1 MLQPR
6 VRCFGALRAVR
17 NRTPRASQVKN
28 PAEPPSDA
36 EESPLSPAELEA
48 INNIQSS
55 LYQPSDPFL
64 EPSKA
69 DLIQQKIDAISQK
82 LERQKQLEQAKYQKL
97 IEEQEQAL
105 RPTLGDYKRPITSFL
120 LLGSGVYLLL
130 QYAWTCLEGEEHI
143 IAMEQRTREYEKEIQ
158 TLLDQQVAKKKWFW
172 S

>member
-6 VRCFGALRAVR
+6 IRYFSALRALR
-17 NRTPRASQVKN
+17 NKTPRVSQVEN
-28 PAEPPSDA
+28 QVEQPTDA

-105 RPTLGDYKRPITSFL
+105 RPTLSDYKRPITSFL

-130 QYAWTCLEGEEHI
+130 QYAWTYLEGEEHI
-143 IAMEQRTREYEKEIQ
+143 IAMEQKTREYEKEIQ
-158 TLLDQQVAKKKWFW
+158 TLLDQQVPKKKWFW
-172 S
+172 N

>member
-1 MLQPR
+1 MFQPR
-6 VRCFGALRAVR
+6 IRYFSALRALR
-17 NRTPRASQVKN
+17 NKTPRVS
-28 PAEPPSDA
+28 PAENQVEQPRNA
-36 EESPLSPAELEA
+36 EESPLSPSELEA

-82 LERQKQLEQAKYQKL
+82 LERQKQLEQARYQKL
-97 IEEQEQAL
+97 IQEQEQAL

-130 QYAWTCLEGEEHI
+130 QYAWTYLEGEEHI
-143 IAMEQRTREYEKEIQ
+143 IAMEHKTREYEKEIQ
-158 TLLDQQVAKKKWFW
+158 TLLDQQVPKKNWFW